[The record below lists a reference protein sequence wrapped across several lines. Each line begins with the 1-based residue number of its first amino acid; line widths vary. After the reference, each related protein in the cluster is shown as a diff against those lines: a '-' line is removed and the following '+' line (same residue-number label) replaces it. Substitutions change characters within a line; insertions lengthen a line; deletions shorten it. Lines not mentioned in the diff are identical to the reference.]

1 MPISYSQTIPLTC
14 PQCGQN
20 FHAEFWLIL
29 DAGERPDLL
38 AQAREGTLNTVTCP
52 GCGAPVT
59 HDAPSCS
66 TSPPLSLWERGQG

>member
-1 MPISYSQTIPLTC
+1 MSVSYSQTVPLTC

-52 GCGAPVT
+52 SCGAPVT
-59 HDAPSCS
+59 HDAPLLLHFPTPS
-66 TSPPLSLWERGQG
+66 E